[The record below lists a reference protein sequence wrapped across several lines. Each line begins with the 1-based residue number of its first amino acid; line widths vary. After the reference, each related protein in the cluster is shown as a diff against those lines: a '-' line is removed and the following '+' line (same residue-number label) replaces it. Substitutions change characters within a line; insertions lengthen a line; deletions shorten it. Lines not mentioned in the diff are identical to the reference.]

1 MGIIAVAGGTGSVGR
16 TIIEA
21 LTATAKHSVIVLTRT
36 PRSSTKYATYLEVN
50 YQDVEATAAALESA
64 NIDTVI
70 CAISMLSEESSQT
83 QHKLIDASVRSNATR
98 RFVVSS
104 FDIYFQ
110 EEHIATVPAAKW
122 QFDALNALEK
132 TGLEYTRV
140 VNGFF
145 LDYYGMPHWPTHLK
159 PWTNSVSVAGKW
171 AVIPGDGTSKGTFIT
186 SQDMAKFV
194 ARMMDLQKWSALTS
208 IVGEELTFLQI
219 TEIAEKVR
227 GDKFRIIFES
237 MDSLAKGKI
246 SFPEFPE
253 ADYGLSNEEW
263 ENILSKIHY
272 LAGMDVAL
280 VKSDDPLNDQFPE
293 LKLTTISEVIES
305 SWTGK

>member
-1 MGIIAVAGGTGSVGR
+1 MSIIAVAGGTGSVGR
-16 TIIEA
+16 TIVEA
-21 LTATAKHSVIVLTRT
+21 LTATAKHSVIVLSRT
-36 PRSSTKYATYLEVN
+36 PRPSTKDVTYLEVN
-50 YQDVEATAAALESA
+50 YQDVEATAATLESA

-83 QHKLIDASVRSNATR
+83 QNKLIDASARSNATR

-104 FDIYFQ
+104 FDIYFK
-110 EEHIATVPAAKW
+110 EEHIGTVPAAKW
-122 QFDALNALEK
+122 QFDALNALAK

-145 LDYYGMPHWPTHLK
+145 LDYYGMPYWPTHLK

-171 AVIPGDGTSKGTFIT
+171 AVIPGDGTSKGSFIT
-186 SQDMAKFV
+186 SQDMARFV
-194 ARMMDLQKWSALTS
+194 ARMMDLPKWKSLTA

-219 TEIAEKVR
+219 TEIAERVR
-227 GDKFRIIFES
+227 GEKFRVIFES
-237 MDSLAKGKI
+237 MDNIANGKI

-253 ADYGLSNEEW
+253 ADYGFSDEQW
-263 ENILSKIHY
+263 ETALAGIHY

-280 VKSDDPLNDQFPE
+280 VKTDDPLNDHFPE

-305 SWTGK
+305 SWTGR